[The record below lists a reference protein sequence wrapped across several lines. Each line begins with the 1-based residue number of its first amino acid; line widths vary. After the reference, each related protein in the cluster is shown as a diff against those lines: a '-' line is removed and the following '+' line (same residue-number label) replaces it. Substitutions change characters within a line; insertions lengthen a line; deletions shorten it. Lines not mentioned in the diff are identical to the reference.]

1 MGEGTAVRLRTQHV
15 RALLNETERG
25 SIPKKDI
32 IVRQIDVAK
41 LIIMQKARQDRF
53 TISRM
58 DFRVR
63 IMHIRFH
70 RRL

>member
-1 MGEGTAVRLRTQHV
+1 MM
-15 RALLNETERG
+15 TER
-25 SIPKKDI
+25 SLIPKKDI

-41 LIIMQKARQDRF
+41 LIIMQKARQGRF
-53 TISRM
+53 TISGM